1 MLIFNKLQPW
11 TIKENFIQRFL
22 CLRLSKAL
30 KNGSTNFVVYVCV
43 NSKVNRSLSLGE
55 SVRPVHKGSLFE
67 ESSMRER
74 LAISKGMFE
83 NMLHANI

>member
-1 MLIFNKLQPW
+1 MD
-11 TIKENFIQRFL
+11 IKENFIQRFL

-30 KNGSTNFVVYVCV
+30 KNGSTNFVVYVC
-43 NSKVNRSLSLGE
+43 VNRSLSLGE

-74 LAISKGMFE
+74 LAISKGMVE
-83 NMLHANI
+83 NMLHAHI